1 VKTRWRP
8 VWRRHALTTGA
19 DGEAAPA
26 ATPSAAG
33 VAPFQSTARP
43 RSVRKRRPWKGG
55 RRSGGAKGKT
65 PAMTHQSR
73 RIIDRPRLTQLLDE
87 CEARVILLLAPAGYG
102 KTTLARQWAKTLSRS
117 IWVTNSPAHRDVA
130 VLAEDLAKG
139 IDCFD
144 GDAQTFVR
152 EYLAAHA
159 NPQRTYRRIAVSLGQ
174 RLEVAGVRWLF
185 LDDYHELLNSP
196 EAEDLVDVLQQE
208 TSARFVIA
216 SRQRPKWAGS
226 RRVVYGEVA
235 EIGRDLLAMTEPE
248 SIELLGDEKASL
260 TLAKQAEGWP
270 AVLALA
276 AAAEDASPPSEA
288 VPSALHRFFAEE
300 LFQRAPAS
308 LQDQL
313 LGLALLPTLDAHALD
328 ETSTKAIEPGREL
341 GFVAGD
347 EPPELHPL
355 LREFLLEKLLERP
368 DGTDRVRAAI
378 EHCTRIGAW
387 DGALSLLTRF
397 RFDDLVESV
406 LTDAFKPL
414 ARRGRLETLSSFAAV
429 FRVAPSFPPPTLDVV
444 EADAALRDGNFA
456 LAADLASRVRAVLPA
471 KHPLRSRI
479 AAVEAH
485 SNVQLARFELAE
497 DAFLDAQET
506 ALDDVDETEA
516 LHGLALARIFGERGN
531 ADAVVREL
539 WQRRHTSPIYL
550 LRATTTELSRRRLEE
565 GLAGSLNLEEP
576 LHACSLVEDPRART
590 SFTYGA
596 AYALAQQ
603 GNYRTADTWLPLVWK
618 DINEYDL
625 EFARPHATWTTALIQ
640 IGLRRFGEAE
650 RLLQS
655 LEDGA
660 AERGDEQHAL
670 NARILRARL
679 LLQTGKQDG
688 AAALTSRDCPARLYP
703 SWRGEYLAT
712 RAIALAALDESG
724 DADALADDALATSR
738 MVEVR
743 MLAAAARAISAARSA
758 HPNDASR
765 LLVAASSLGVWD
777 PVVCALRTCPIL
789 SDVLTQDPSWRDRI
803 GLLYDASND
812 LGLARRAG
820 FRTRSNRS
828 PEELLTPREMEVL
841 GLIARGMR
849 NAEIAKALFISQSTT
864 KVHVRHILEKL
875 GVRTRAEAV
884 LRLEMSVSSRR

>member
-1 VKTRWRP
+1 VGPREST
-8 VWRRHALTTGA
+8 HASRIRT
-19 DGEAAPA
+19 
-26 ATPSAAG
+26 
-33 VAPFQSTARP
+33 
-43 RSVRKRRPWKGG
+43 
-55 RRSGGAKGKT
+55 
-65 PAMTHQSR
+65 R
-73 RIIDRPRLTQLLDE
+73 RIIERPRLIQLLDD

-102 KTTLARQWAKTLSRS
+102 KTTLARQWARTLSHS
-117 IWVTNSPAHRDVA
+117 IWITSSPAHRDVA
-130 VLAEDLAKG
+130 VLAEDLAGG
-139 IDCFD
+139 IDAHA
-144 GDAQTFVR
+144 GDARTFVR

-159 NPQRTYRRIAVSLGQ
+159 NPQRTYRRIAITLGR
-174 RLEVAGVRWLF
+174 RLEDAGVAWLF
-185 LDDYHELLNSP
+185 LDDYHELLGSA
-196 EAEDLVDVLQQE
+196 EAEDFIEVLQQE

-226 RRVVYGEVA
+226 RRVVYGELA
-235 EIGRDLLAMTEPE
+235 EFGREHLAMTGSE
-248 SIELLGDEKASL
+248 SIELLGNERASL
-260 TLAKQAEGWP
+260 RLAKQAEGWP

-300 LFQRAPAS
+300 LFQRASPAV
-308 LQDQL
+308 QDEL
-313 LGLALLPTLDAHALD
+313 LGLALLPSLHVEASDLTVAP
-328 ETSTKAIEPGREL
+328 AIGVGTEL
-341 GFVAGD
+341 GFISGD
-347 EPPELHPL
+347 DPPELHPL
-355 LREFLLEKLLERP
+355 LREFLLEKLIERP
-368 DGTDRVRAAI
+368 DGTDRIRAAI
-378 EHCTRIGAW
+378 EHCAAVGAW
-387 DGALSLLTRF
+387 DGALNLLTRF
-397 RFDDLVESV
+397 RFDDLVEPV
-406 LTDAFKPL
+406 LTEAFKPL
-414 ARRGRLETLSSFAAV
+414 ARQGRLETLSSFAAV
-429 FRVAPSFPPPTLDVV
+429 FRVAPSFPPPTVDVI

-456 LAADLASRVRAVLPA
+456 LAADLASRVRAVLPRD
-471 KHPLRSRI
+471 HPLRSRI

-485 SNVQLARFELAE
+485 SNVQLARFDDAE
-497 DAFLDAQET
+497 TAFTDAKES

-539 WQRRHTSPIYL
+539 WNRRHTSPTYL

-565 GLAGSLNLEEP
+565 GLAEPLNLEEP
-576 LHACSLVEDPRART
+576 LHACALVEDPRART

-603 GNYRTADTWLPLVWK
+603 GKYRDAESWLPLVWK

-625 EFARPHATWTTALIQ
+625 EFARPHATWTTALIR

-650 RLLQS
+650 RLIQS
-655 LEDGA
+655 LEDNA

-679 LLQTGKQDG
+679 LLQTGKQDE
-688 AAALTSRDCPARLYP
+688 AVALTSRDCPLRIYP

-712 RAIALAALDESG
+712 RAMALASIDRSK
-724 DADALADDALATSR
+724 DAEALAGEALLTSR

-743 MLAAAARAISAARSA
+743 MLACAAAAITAARSD
-758 HPNDASR
+758 HPSVASE
-765 LLVAASSLGVWD
+765 LLVRASETGVWD
-777 PVVCALRTCPIL
+777 PVVCALRSCAAL
-789 SDVLTQDPSWRDRI
+789 SDLLTTDPLWRERI
-803 GLLYDASND
+803 ELLYEASRD

-828 PEELLTPREMEVL
+828 PQELLTPREMEVL

-884 LRLEMSVSSRR
+884 LRLEMFS